1 MVFVGTIID
10 AFRGLNP
17 NSPVVVVDINNRH
30 WRAGDFIV
38 EDNNEEI
45 AIYAA
50 QEDEKTL
57 LKKDLLETLEKLP
70 RYAIVIVGDDQ
81 AEIWKAKEIT
91 EDGYIVADKD
101 EYIALY

>member
-1 MVFVGTIID
+1 MVFAGTVID

-17 NSPVVVVDINNRH
+17 NSPVVVVDINGKH
-30 WRAGDFIV
+30 WNAGDYII
-38 EDNNEEI
+38 ENSEEEI

-70 RYAIVIVGDDQ
+70 RHGIVIVGDEW

-91 EDGYIVADKD
+91 EEGYIVADKD